1 MKQNPFD
8 KYLTKEDHLHLQ
20 VVEYLRWQYPNVLF
34 GHWPNEGKRS
44 PFERYKAKKLGMVK
58 GWPDIMIFKQVDF
71 PVDIKL
77 NEYWDYNGLAIELKI
92 KPNKLT
98 NEQIEIL
105 QRLDGNN
112 WYTKV
117 CYTFDEAKET
127 IDFYLGG
134 KG

>member
-58 GWPDIMIFKQVDF
+58 GWPDI
-71 PVDIKL
+71 
-77 NEYWDYNGLAIELKI
+77 G
-92 KPNKLT
+92 
-98 NEQIEIL
+98 
-105 QRLDGNN
+105 
-112 WYTKV
+112 
-117 CYTFDEAKET
+117 
-127 IDFYLGG
+127 
-134 KG
+134 